1 MSKNRESTLARR
13 NKIVD
18 KLSLEGEV
26 FVDQLSQQFLVSE
39 VTIRNDLDQLE
50 KKRMLVRARGGAMKI
65 EGRMGVDYG
74 ISEKDRIHINEKRAI
89 GKYAASLVEDGE
101 IIIID
106 SGTTTVELAK
116 NLDHLDNLTIITN
129 ALNITLGLAHK
140 QNINLIVPG
149 GFMRKNS
156 QSLVGPMAEKSLASF
171 NVDKLFLGVDGID
184 VNHGLYTP
192 NLEEAHLNELM
203 IKVSKEVIV
212 LTDSSKFEKRSFAH
226 ICGMQ
231 NVHHIVTD
239 SRIKKEDYDRLT
251 ELGIQV
257 SIVSV

>member
-13 NKIVD
+13 NKIID
-18 KLSLEGEV
+18 KLSEAGEV
-26 FVDQLSQQFLVSE
+26 FVDQLSKEFLVSE

-74 ISEKDRIHINEKRAI
+74 INEKDRIHIVEKRKI
-89 GKYAASLVEDGE
+89 GKFAASLVEDGE

-106 SGTTTVELAK
+106 SGTTTVEFTK
-116 NLDHLDNLTIITN
+116 NIDHHENLTVITN
-129 ALNITLGLAHK
+129 ALNIALVLAHK
-140 QNINLIVPG
+140 TNINLIIPG

-156 QSLVGPMAEKSLASF
+156 QSLVGPMAEKSISNF

-184 VNHGLYTP
+184 VNNGLYTP

-203 IKVSKEVIV
+203 IRVSKEVIV
-212 LTDSSKFEKRSFAH
+212 LMDSSKFDKRSFAH
-226 ICGMQ
+226 ICGMEK
-231 NVHHIVTD
+231 VHRIVTD
-239 SRIKKEDYDRLT
+239 DGISKENYDRLI
-251 ELGIQV
+251 ELGIEV
-257 SIVSV
+257 SII